1 MATTT
6 TMMNESTRGIIDYA
20 CLQTQRVYTIRPL
33 VRTDDS
39 RLEVSLTFE
48 TNHHGRV
55 SWNYEINSNDILL
68 LVDPATAELVWNKLV
83 LECLWK
89 RDDRV
94 RKRDKMFDLIAKDA
108 STTFG
113 RVRKWNNESDED
125 SIVDLRFLDA
135 EKLGVVL
142 KERNLFF
149 SFFSSLS
156 SLAGSSFK

>member
-1 MATTT
+1 
-6 TMMNESTRGIIDYA
+6 MNESTRGIIDYA
-20 CLQTQRVYTIRPL
+20 CMQTQRVYSVRPL
-33 VRTDDS
+33 VRASDS
-39 RLEVSLTFE
+39 GLEISLTFE
-48 TNHHGRV
+48 TNHQSRV
-55 SWNYEINSNDILL
+55 SWHYQINNNDNLL
-68 LVDPATAELVWNKLV
+68 LIDPSTAELVWNKLV

-108 STTFG
+108 SSSTTC
-113 RVRKWNNESDED
+113 RVRRWNNNED
-125 SIVDLRFLDA
+125 SIVVDLRFLDA

-156 SLAGSSFK
+156 SLAGSFK